1 MKDSDLNKA
10 AKIQA
15 LHDIM
20 SSGSMPLIK
29 YDKYIKSE
37 KLNNPGFKRSKF

>member
-1 MKDSDLNKA
+1 MGNSKLNEE

-15 LHDIM
+15 LRDILA
-20 SSGSMPLIK
+20 SGSMPLIK

-37 KLNNPGFKRSKF
+37 KLNNPGFKRNKL